1 MLLVEQVCAGT
12 GGPCRYTGDDM
23 KSAHAHL
30 KICEADLAGLVDDLS
45 RTIDRF
51 PLPTRTQGKL
61 IAIGIPM
68 QGDIVTVE

>member
-1 MLLVEQVCAGT
+1 
-12 GGPCRYTGDDM
+12 M
-23 KSAHAHL
+23 KSADAHL